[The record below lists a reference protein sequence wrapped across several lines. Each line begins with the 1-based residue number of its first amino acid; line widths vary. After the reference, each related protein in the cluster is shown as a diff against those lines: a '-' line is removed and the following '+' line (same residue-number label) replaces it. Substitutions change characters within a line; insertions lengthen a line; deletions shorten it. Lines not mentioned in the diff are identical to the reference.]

1 MARAL
6 ANGGGVESVLYTA
19 WCSLLAFAVAGGAIG
34 WLAEG
39 IVRDSVN
46 GQIEAEI
53 AAKKAA
59 KKSSESIGRDL
70 IVCHGFA
77 EAVPKIR

>member
-1 MARAL
+1 LAFLTVLARWL
-6 ANGGGVESVLYTA
+6 VNGGGVESALYTV

-39 IVRDSVN
+39 VVRDSVN

-53 AAKKAA
+53 AVKKTAKT
-59 KKSSESIGRDL
+59 S
-70 IVCHGFA
+70 
-77 EAVPKIR
+77 

>member
-1 MARAL
+1 MAKIYAGILGSLAFLTVVARGL

-39 IVRDSVN
+39 VVRDSVN

-53 AAKKAA
+53 AVKKTAKT
-59 KKSSESIGRDL
+59 S
-70 IVCHGFA
+70 
-77 EAVPKIR
+77 